1 MYGSSS
7 VSGVWIST
15 RRPRQTAPQLP
26 VGRHVTVGTNWGPHV
41 MRDGERLA
49 VRERLPRPLSG
60 HICGVTCGNAL
71 PRFTGGQVVAAERVA
86 AERGHTHDSAT
97 HHRGR
102 PTSPDALLASPD
114 TTTLANCK
122 GATNKRSMEIPLVA
136 AAMRAETRPLGDRN
150 TYWPDPGS
158 VPAIFA
164 DICRSGLK
172 VPSKSMDRPRPES
185 QT

>member
-1 MYGSSS
+1 MQGGAATLGAAYPGRFVLGIGISHAPMAEGSGQAYEKPLDRMAHYLDGMDAAAAAAPATEIP
-7 VSGVWIST
+7 VARVLAAL
-15 RRPRQTAPQLP
+15 RP
-26 VGRHVTVGTNWGPHV
+26 
-41 MRDGERLA
+41 
-49 VRERLPRPLSG
+49 
-60 HICGVTCGNAL
+60 
-71 PRFTGGQVVAAERVA
+71 AERVA

-102 PTSPDALLASPD
+102 PPSPDALLASPD

-136 AAMRAETRPLGDRN
+136 AAMRAETTPLGDRN

-185 QT
+185 RT